1 MTNDNF
7 EKIVQAG
14 IVGAGGG
21 GFPTHVKISSP
32 AKTIIVNGAEC
43 EPLLRVDQQLMQY
56 NAEQVIKGLK
66 IVLELTGAAQGII
79 ALKAKYKEAISAL
92 KPLIKNE
99 PITLKLL
106 NDFYPAG
113 DEHVTVHEVT
123 GELIP
128 QGAIPIKVGCIVVNV
143 ETLINVAN
151 AVDDKPVTDTYLTIT
166 GQVPNPLTV
175 KLPIGTIISDILNMA
190 GINTEGKAVIEGGP
204 MMGKVVKD
212 LSMPVTKTTK
222 GLIVLDSEHLLIRKK
237 NLSIENII
245 RRAKAACIQCR
256 QCTDLCPRYLLG
268 HKIEPH
274 KIMRSLSY
282 AIPDEDVMKMSFA
295 CSECGLCEQ
304 YACIADLSPRTVNA
318 ILKIK
323 LSQKGLKPNT
333 LSTKQKISA
342 MREYRK
348 VPISRLINRLGL
360 NDYNTNAPLMDKE
373 YQVDK
378 VKIMLKQHAGA
389 PSKPIV
395 NVGQKVKKGD
405 LIAIVEGNNLGA
417 NLHASIDGIVKEIND
432 YILITSNGK
441 EV

>member
-333 LSTKQKISA
+333 LS
-342 MREYRK
+342 
-348 VPISRLINRLGL
+348 P
-360 NDYNTNAPLMDKE
+360 P
-373 YQVDK
+373 
-378 VKIMLKQHAGA
+378 
-389 PSKPIV
+389 
-395 NVGQKVKKGD
+395 
-405 LIAIVEGNNLGA
+405 
-417 NLHASIDGIVKEIND
+417 
-432 YILITSNGK
+432 
-441 EV
+441 